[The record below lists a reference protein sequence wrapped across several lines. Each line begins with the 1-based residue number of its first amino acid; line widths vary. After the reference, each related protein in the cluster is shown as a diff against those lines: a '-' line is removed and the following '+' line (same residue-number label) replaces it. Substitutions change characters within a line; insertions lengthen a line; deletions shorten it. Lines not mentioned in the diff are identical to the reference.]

1 MKFQPAACGQRRSLV
16 PRSLRATAY
25 RYKDRMN
32 GKPKES
38 DWKQFRDM
46 VEFLRERYLKETN
59 QRLNEIL
66 TDGDRTATDQ
76 FWDTFEEMKKEKKIL
91 QDCLDQHS
99 RSQMYLSM
107 LLMLRY
113 GMLKEADLK
122 GFSEELQEQL
132 TTHLNRK
139 L

>member
-1 MKFQPAACGQRRSLV
+1 
-16 PRSLRATAY
+16 
-25 RYKDRMN
+25 MN

-107 LLMLRY
+107 LLMLRH

-132 TTHLNRK
+132 TTHLNMK

>member
-1 MKFQPAACGQRRSLV
+1 
-16 PRSLRATAY
+16 
-25 RYKDRMN
+25 MN

-46 VEFLRERYLKETN
+46 VEFLKERYLKETN
-59 QRLNEIL
+59 LKLNQIL
-66 TDGDRTATDQ
+66 TDSKRTATDQ

-91 QDCLDQHS
+91 QDCLDRHS

-113 GMLKEADLK
+113 GMLKKEDLK

-132 TTHLNRK
+132 ITHLNMK